1 MKLDFTK
8 NLIYFPT
15 PVLLKP
21 KICMRAKL
29 LTFLKLKNMKRLLR
43 RRAQFIQYVNF
54 AYIILE
60 RQNSFILPYRLTFY
74 LKLIIKSIF
83 LFLYKIHPPPPTT
96 KNILGAYIGLL
107 SLELYFKKTLCIG
120 VFLYCRSP
128 LDVEYWRRYRKL
140 FSVYS

>member
-83 LFLYKIHPPPPTT
+83 LFLYKIHPHHKKYTWSIYWSF
-96 KNILGAYIGLL
+96 KFGVVFQKDY
-107 SLELYFKKTLCIG
+107 LYRG
-120 VFLYCRSP
+120 VFIL
-128 LDVEYWRRYRKL
+128 
-140 FSVYS
+140 